1 MHTHIH
7 THTMNCSHFSVD
19 SDYKVLLIDMT
30 DLARDLLSKESLHN
44 YIIFSSTKF
53 FVYLCSCV
61 LHHTHY
67 VQCLIQFYAL
77 LICVFAGSGKF
88 LSKQKF
94 VMDSILPVW
103 WLYCLEVK
111 GFVVLLCEEVLHKGY

>member
-1 MHTHIH
+1 
-7 THTMNCSHFSVD
+7 MNCSHFSVD

-88 LSKQKF
+88 LSKQNY
-94 VMDSILPVW
+94 VID
-103 WLYCLEVK
+103 
-111 GFVVLLCEEVLHKGY
+111 GFYFACVVVVLSGSERVCGFAL